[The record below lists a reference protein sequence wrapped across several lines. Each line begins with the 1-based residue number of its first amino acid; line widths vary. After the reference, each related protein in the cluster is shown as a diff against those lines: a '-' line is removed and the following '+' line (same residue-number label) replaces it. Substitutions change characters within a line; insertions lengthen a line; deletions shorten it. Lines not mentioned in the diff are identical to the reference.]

1 MKSFILTSVFFILSL
16 SLSAQLTSFVGVGVR
31 LQIDSTSGLG
41 FKAAKV
47 IAFVPGGSAEFSG
60 LKIGDYIIKVDDKSA
75 TNMTIDQVVNLIK
88 GEPESM
94 VKFDVKQ
101 SGTMKVFKMKRRKF
115 ETSSF
120 YVTPAVSS
128 EFGNNLARLIN
139 DAPFDFKYVIDST
152 SHREENSGFARNVF
166 PCKVSLPNVK
176 EVTVVR
182 SFGTT
187 CNITVGVYNTMDEV
201 NKNGEKFIDEL
212 KKVFPKAYY
221 FSKKGTESNTIQ
233 IGNQSDQGHTR
244 AFMVMYSYQD
254 KTTKQYKLEL
264 RIESG
269 VPNVYYKI
277 ASEKAE
283 TDFANG
289 LHKVYNDV
297 MNNFENLKGTEHKS
311 DDIFNA
317 SYWYDVNFS
326 IPNSGKSYV
335 DAGSLMEIRADEYR
349 SLFYSGDSKEDAAAS
364 YTKLSELILKG
375 FGKDFVYT
383 YDKPDEFFAQIIPD
397 NSEKYIIFLNKKERS
412 IESLPLSV
420 LVFQKAENGKYIV
433 YLTFYKSML

>member
-1 MKSFILTSVFFILSL
+1 MKRFIFIFLFFLLSL

-41 FKAAKV
+41 FKAAKI

-60 LKIGDYIIKVDDKSA
+60 MKIGDYIIKVDDKSA
-75 TNMTIDQVVNLIK
+75 TNMKLDQVVNLIK
-88 GEPESM
+88 GEPEST

-101 SGTMKVFKMKRRKF
+101 NGTMKVFKMKRRKF
-115 ETSSF
+115 ETSTF
-120 YVTPAVSS
+120 YVVPDVSS
-128 EFGNNLARLIN
+128 DFGNNIARLIN

-152 SHREENSGFARNVF
+152 SHKEENKGFAANVY
-166 PCKVSLPNVK
+166 PCKMTLPNVK
-176 EVTVVR
+176 EVTIKR
-182 SFGTT
+182 GFGTT

-201 NKNGEKFIDEL
+201 NSNGEKFVGEL
-212 KKVFPKAYY
+212 KKIFPKCYY

-233 IGNQSDQGHTR
+233 IGNQNDEGYTR

-254 KTTKQYKLEL
+254 KTTKQYRLEL

-269 VPNVYYKI
+269 VPSIYYTI
-277 ASEKAE
+277 ASTKAD

-297 MNNFENLKGTEHKS
+297 MNNFENLKGEEHKS
-311 DDIFNA
+311 NDVFNA

-326 IPNSGKSYV
+326 LPNSGKSYV
-335 DAGSLMEIRADEYR
+335 DAGGLMEIRADEYR
-349 SLFYSGDSKEDAAAS
+349 SLFYSGESKEDADAA
-364 YTKLSELILKG
+364 YTKLSEVILQG

-383 YDKPDEFFAQIIPD
+383 YDKPNEFFSKIIPE

-412 IESLPLSV
+412 LESVPLSV
-420 LVFQKAENGKYIV
+420 LVLNKAENGKYLV
-433 YLTFYKSML
+433 YLTFYKSLL